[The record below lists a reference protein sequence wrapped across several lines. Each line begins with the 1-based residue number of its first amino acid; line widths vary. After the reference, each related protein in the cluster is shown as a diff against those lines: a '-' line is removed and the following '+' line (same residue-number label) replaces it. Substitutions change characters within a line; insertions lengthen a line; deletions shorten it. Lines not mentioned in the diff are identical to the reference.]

1 MTMEY
6 LISDLRSSIPIL
18 KKIADGQILSFDEA
32 WSLVTIYKR
41 YRNSS
46 AFVDYVEDTPK
57 SEYAELQAQ
66 LQESVDAPA
75 ADHPNNTTKRYM
87 KKGRSFTPLNCALN
101 PLIFEL
107 RDSADALVD
116 LLTK

>member
-1 MTMEY
+1 MSFALHVSSPEGRVQKDIF
-6 LISDLRSSIPIL
+6 LIFIYNIPHVRVGIKNIIFVYIRLYSDIL
-18 KKIADGQILSFDEA
+18 
-32 WSLVTIYKR
+32 
-41 YRNSS
+41 
-46 AFVDYVEDTPK
+46 
-57 SEYAELQAQ
+57 AQ

-116 LLTK
+116 RFTK

>member
-1 MTMEY
+1 MWPIRVKIGLKTEQVRS
-6 LISDLRSSIPIL
+6 LGLRGTPVTRLPAAL
-18 KKIADGQILSFDEA
+18 KRSKPVHKSR
-32 WSLVTIYKR
+32 K
-41 YRNSS
+41 
-46 AFVDYVEDTPK
+46 TP
-57 SEYAELQAQ
+57 AQ